1 MKIYTRTGD
10 AGETGLFNGRRV
22 AKDNPRVAAYGDVDE
37 LNAVLGLA
45 GSLISDP
52 EILKTL
58 VEIQKDLFSL
68 GAQLADPDFGEKK
81 RSPKFSIPEN
91 RITDLEHWS
100 DRWEAKLAPLH
111 SFILPGGSHA
121 GASLH
126 LARTVCRRAERDV
139 VSLRQQEKLPPLLL
153 TYLNRLSDVLF
164 VLARYV
170 NHNANSPEIPW

>member
-22 AKDNPRVAAYGDVDE
+22 AKDNLRVAAYGDVDE

-91 RITDLEHWS
+91 RITDLEHWI

-121 GASLH
+121 GAFLH

-139 VSLRQQEKLPPLLL
+139 VSLRQQETLPPLLL